1 MSIIIEDYTIKSF
14 VVYGDTKVYKDKL
27 KELGGRYNANLS
39 VGPGWVFSNKKKEE
53 IMEWKETLE
62 QAVYIDKRK
71 ELGGRYDDE
80 QTEIENLKKINAQL
94 VEENERL
101 KKENMELND
110 LFDS

>member
-1 MSIIIEDYTIKSF
+1 MSIIIEDYTVKSF

-27 KELGGRYNANLS
+27 KELGGRYNGNLS

-53 IMEWKETLE
+53 IMEWKETLLPP
-62 QAVYIDKRK
+62 VDNSVHKYI
-71 ELGGRYDDE
+71 E
-80 QTEIENLKKINAQL
+80 EIEKLKKMNKEL

-101 KKENMELND
+101 KKENLELND

>member
-1 MSIIIEDYTIKSF
+1 MSIIIEDYTVKSI
-14 VVYGDTKVYKDKL
+14 VVYGDTKIHKDKL

-53 IMEWKETLE
+53 IMEWKEKTL
-62 QAVYIDKRK
+62 QPPVVKQQDVLKKYI
-71 ELGGRYDDE
+71 
-80 QTEIENLKKINAQL
+80 QEIENLKKINAQL

>member
-1 MSIIIEDYTIKSF
+1 MSIIIEDYTVKSI
-14 VVYGDTKVYKDKL
+14 VVYGDTKIHKDKL

-53 IMEWKETLE
+53 IMEWKETLKPVVVDH
-62 QAVYIDKRK
+62 QDVLKKYI
-71 ELGGRYDDE
+71 
-80 QTEIENLKKINAQL
+80 QEIENLKKINAQL